1 MTEVSSNGR
10 ARALITGT
18 GAVTPLGTGTENF
31 WDAALHGK
39 SGIGE
44 ITLFDPSP
52 YPSRIAGECW
62 DFDPTDFVSKK
73 QARRMDRYAQLGI
86 AAGIQAA
93 ESAGIVDLV
102 RETPER
108 VAIVMGSGIG
118 GISTWER
125 EYRVLNERGAG
136 RVSPFLI
143 TMMVPNMAAGQLGIA
158 LGATGP
164 SQCPVLACATGGEAI
179 AEGLELIRRGDADVV
194 IAGSSEAPITPLSMA
209 GFCAIRAVSR
219 RNEEPARASRPFD
232 EGRDGFVMS
241 EGAGAVIMESEE
253 HAERR
258 GAEPIAAV
266 AGYGRT
272 TDAYHVTAPD
282 EEGRGVERAMVAA
295 FADAGISPEDVGHV
309 NAHATATPTGD
320 GPETKAI
327 ARVVPHAL
335 VSGTKSMTGHSFGAV
350 GATEGIMCALALKHK
365 VVPPTINLEQ
375 AGRRLRGAQLRR
387 KRGRRSPGSQGRH
400 LQFHGI
406 RRSQCRDRV
415 YKCRIEHEMSIRDL
429 IAILPEPLRQRS
441 LTHPSVADPY
451 ESNGRLEF
459 LGDSVLNSRV
469 AELVFHGYPELL
481 EGDLTRIRAHLVRK
495 SFLAT
500 VGRSEG
506 IEEIIES
513 SVMNDS
519 VIADTVEAIIGAA
532 YLIDRDLVLRV
543 LDEIFNP
550 AEVDTDELRDWKTLL
565 QETLQAD
572 GLRPIYRVISKQGP
586 AHRPSFT
593 SRVSVEGKEVA
604 TGTGSS
610 IKESEQTAARNA
622 LEILGIRPVPRS
634 AVEVH
639 VGA

>member
-1 MTEVSSNGR
+1 VTGVSSNGR
-10 ARALITGT
+10 SRALITGT

-86 AAGIQAA
+86 AAGLQAA

-102 RETPER
+102 RERPER

-143 TMMVPNMAAGQLGIA
+143 TMMVPNMAAGQLAIA

-164 SQCPVLACATGGEAI
+164 TQCPVLACATGGEAI
-179 AEGLELIRRGDADVV
+179 AEGLELIRRGDA
-194 IAGSSEAPITPLSMA
+194 EAPITPLSMA

-219 RNEEPARASRPFD
+219 RNDEPTRASRPFD

-241 EGAGAVIMESEE
+241 EGAGAVILESEE
-253 HAERR
+253 HATGR
-258 GAEPIAAV
+258 GAEPISAV

-282 EEGRGVERAMVAA
+282 EEGRGVERAMLAA

-327 ARVVPHAL
+327 SRVVPQAL

-375 AGRRLRGAQLRR
+375 LADDCEDLNYVTGEAAEA
-387 KRGRRSPGSQGRH
+387 PG
-400 LQFHGI
+400 L
-406 RRSQCRDRV
+406 
-415 YKCRIEHEMSIRDL
+415 KA
-429 IAILPEPLRQRS
+429 AI
-441 LTHPSVADPY
+441 
-451 ESNGRLEF
+451 SNSMGF
-459 LGDSVLNSRV
+459 GGHNV
-469 AELVFHGYPELL
+469 
-481 EGDLTRIRAHLVRK
+481 
-495 SFLAT
+495 
-500 VGRSEG
+500 
-506 IEEIIES
+506 
-513 SVMNDS
+513 
-519 VIADTVEAIIGAA
+519 VIA
-532 YLIDRDLVLRV
+532 
-543 LDEIFNP
+543 
-550 AEVDTDELRDWKTLL
+550 
-565 QETLQAD
+565 
-572 GLRPIYRVISKQGP
+572 
-586 AHRPSFT
+586 FT
-593 SRVSVEGKEVA
+593 SVE
-604 TGTGSS
+604 
-610 IKESEQTAARNA
+610 
-622 LEILGIRPVPRS
+622 
-634 AVEVH
+634 
-639 VGA
+639 

>member
-1 MTEVSSNGR
+1 VTEPAQNGR
-10 ARALITGT
+10 AFITGS
-18 GAVTPLGTGTENF
+18 GAVTPLGTGVENF

-62 DFDPTDFVSKK
+62 DFDPTDFMSKK

-86 AAGIQAA
+86 AAGVQAA
-93 ESAGIVDLV
+93 ESAGIVDLI
-102 RETPER
+102 RERPER

-118 GISTWER
+118 GLSTWER
-125 EYRVLNERGAG
+125 EYRVMNERGPG

-143 TMMVPNMAAGQLGIA
+143 TMMVPNMAAGQLAIV

-219 RNEEPARASRPFD
+219 RNDEPTRASRPFD

-241 EGAGAVIMESEE
+241 EGAGAVVLESEE

-258 GAEPIAAV
+258 GAEPISAV
-266 AGYGRT
+266 SGYGRT

-295 FADAGISPEDVGHV
+295 FEDSGLDAEQVGHV

-327 ARVVPHAL
+327 SRVVPHAL

-365 VVPPTINLEQ
+365 VVPPTINLETL
-375 AGRRLRGAQLRR
+375 ADDCEELNYVGSEAVEAPDLRA
-387 KRGRRSPGSQGRH
+387 
-400 LQFHGI
+400 
-406 RRSQCRDRV
+406 
-415 YKCRIEHEMSIRDL
+415 
-429 IAILPEPLRQRS
+429 AI
-441 LTHPSVADPY
+441 
-451 ESNGRLEF
+451 SNSMGF
-459 LGDSVLNSRV
+459 GGHNV
-469 AELVFHGYPELL
+469 
-481 EGDLTRIRAHLVRK
+481 
-495 SFLAT
+495 
-500 VGRSEG
+500 
-506 IEEIIES
+506 
-513 SVMNDS
+513 
-519 VIADTVEAIIGAA
+519 VIA
-532 YLIDRDLVLRV
+532 
-543 LDEIFNP
+543 
-550 AEVDTDELRDWKTLL
+550 
-565 QETLQAD
+565 
-572 GLRPIYRVISKQGP
+572 
-586 AHRPSFT
+586 FT
-593 SRVSVEGKEVA
+593 SVE
-604 TGTGSS
+604 
-610 IKESEQTAARNA
+610 
-622 LEILGIRPVPRS
+622 
-634 AVEVH
+634 
-639 VGA
+639 